1 MMSADF
7 PGEARN
13 FVEQIYNEE
22 TKVLFLQGC
31 AGDIRPN
38 LKGHPYRCAV
48 EADIQWCGRDLGG
61 AAARSL
67 ARQVTREELKTR

>member
-13 FVEQIYNEE
+13 FVEKIYNEE

-38 LKGHPYRCAV
+38 LKGTRIAV
-48 EADIQWCGRDLGG
+48 LMKQISSG
-61 AAARSL
+61 A
-67 ARQVTREELKTR
+67 VGT